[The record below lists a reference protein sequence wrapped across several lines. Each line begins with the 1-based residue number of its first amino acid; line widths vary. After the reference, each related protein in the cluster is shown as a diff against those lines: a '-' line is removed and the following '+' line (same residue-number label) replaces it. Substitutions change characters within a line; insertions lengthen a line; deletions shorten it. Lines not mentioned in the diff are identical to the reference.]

1 MCKYLDIK
9 HLTNFVDL
17 ALDLLLSKATPTRK
31 GVFDGNIRRFML
43 AIESQPTEEVN
54 VALLNRCL
62 SNDQDA
68 CNELFTRYN
77 RKIFNTAYRILGEE
91 ASAEDALQ
99 ETLLNV
105 YRGISSFRGDSK
117 ISTWISRITIN
128 VCLGMLRKGKNK
140 QFVELEDESARDLP
154 AESTPFTDPLAHT
167 SLQEMRS
174 LVQETFARMSDKQ
187 GIVVRL
193 HDMEGHTIQEIA
205 KIIGCPIGT
214 VKSRLFYG
222 RQEFKA
228 LFNSLAN
235 GGFRPS
241 APSLN

>member
-1 MCKYLDIK
+1 LFGTLIATVQIDTNEQSVGLLGESRK
-9 HLTNFVDL
+9 H
-17 ALDLLLSKATPTRK
+17 
-31 GVFDGNIRRFML
+31 ML
-43 AIESQPTEEVN
+43 AIETQPNEEVN

-62 SNDQDA
+62 LNDQDA

-77 RKIFNTAYRILGEE
+77 RRIFNTAYRILGEE

-105 YRGISSFRGDSK
+105 YRGISNFRGDSK
-117 ISTWISRITIN
+117 VSTWISRITIN

-140 QFVELEDESARDLP
+140 QYIELEDESARALP
-154 AESTPFTDPLAHT
+154 AEPTPYTDPLAHA
-167 SLQEMRS
+167 SLEELRS
-174 LVQETFARMSDKQ
+174 LVQETFERMSEKQ

-205 KIIGCPIGT
+205 EIIDCPVGT

-228 LFNSLAN
+228 LFNTLGNA
-235 GGFRPS
+235 GFKTSPS
-241 APSLN
+241 VN